1 MIDQLQLNSTFPKY
15 SRCHLSKKQN
25 KTSKK
30 FLNAAEFDIWHSRKT
45 SADFAKSRRPLTF
58 ITHHSLSWVIRISS
72 FRKRKKLKILS
83 TMNLHKKA
91 SFVAFEEIG
100 ALIKSFCKTI
110 KVTTW
115 LQSYN
120 KSMHVKSIK
129 KKKSPK
135 VRQEM
140 IERHQTSPIRGR
152 QREHKFP
159 CHRIVIR
166 RVTTDNIMV
175 F

>member
-1 MIDQLQLNSTFPKY
+1 MSPKPITVIKAADEFFRFMWLINYNWTPPFPNIAKG
-15 SRCHLSKKQN
+15 RNLSKKQN

-58 ITHHSLSWVIRISS
+58 ITHHSLSWVIQISS

-83 TMNLHKKA
+83 TMNLHEKA

-120 KSMHVKSIK
+120 KSMHVRSIK
-129 KKKSPK
+129 KKLTRSTAGND
-135 VRQEM
+135 R
-140 IERHQTSPIRGR
+140 TAL
-152 QREHKFP
+152 
-159 CHRIVIR
+159 
-166 RVTTDNIMV
+166 NIAN
-175 F
+175 